1 MSYDAVSREST
12 SAEEQGEQA
21 ALVAGSVQ
29 SAGSE
34 RAGRQR
40 LVLGCLGFL
49 MEVSTLPSTPGQ
61 SIHVLSA
68 VKLYMPSVQISP
80 VLVVQMVCYGDR
92 TNISLAILPMAEER
106 GYTESTT
113 GFILSSF
120 FIGCTQRPAPSTPP
134 LCMGAAAEEA
144 EDVQLLC
151 RCLARIDACTQVLG
165 GWASKTYGGKPVLGC
180 GVFFWSLATALT
192 PIAARTSLPVLIAVR
207 IGMGV
212 AEGISLPTMHQ
223 LTACWIPPHERSRFV
238 AFVTSGQYVGTVG
251 AMLCSPMVAES
262 WPSIFYLFASIGFAW
277 CLAWYLLA
285 SSTPEQHP
293 RISAAELRYIQSAI
307 NATTTLDGSHGS
319 AGRGVSHSK
328 AAVVQETVHAGEAP
342 ISVSQWK
349 AFCSAPPMIAI
360 VVAHFGHNWTV

>member
-1 MSYDAVSREST
+1 MLACR
-12 SAEEQGEQA
+12 G
-21 ALVAGSVQ
+21 LV
-29 SAGSE
+29 
-34 RAGRQR
+34 
-40 LVLGCLGFL
+40 
-49 MEVSTLPSTPGQ
+49 
-61 SIHVLSA
+61 
-68 VKLYMPSVQISP
+68 
-80 VLVVQMVCYGDR
+80 
-92 TNISLAILPMAEER
+92 
-106 GYTESTT
+106 
-113 GFILSSF
+113 
-120 FIGCTQRPAPSTPP
+120 
-134 LCMGAAAEEA
+134 
-144 EDVQLLC
+144 
-151 RCLARIDACTQVLG
+151 RIDACTQVLG

-223 LTACWIPPHERSRFV
+223 LTACWVPPHERSRFV

-277 CLAWYLLA
+277 CLVWYLLA

-307 NATTTLDGSHGS
+307 NATTTLGSPGS
-319 AGRGVSHSK
+319 PGNGLSVK
-328 AAVVQETVHAGEAP
+328 ETVHTGEAP

-360 VVAHFGHNWTV
+360 VVAHFGHNWTVRTTELHSPSAAPPLMS